1 MAYEINGKTVETNA
15 NGYLV
20 NMDDWDE
27 EVATTIANQEGI
39 EALTQ
44 RHWDIIN
51 YLRDEYLNNAGNQP
65 NMRNIVKAM
74 QEKWDDKKVDAKSLY
89 ELFPKSPDKQG
100 SKVAGLPESK
110 RKGGY

>member
-1 MAYEINGKTVETNA
+1 MAYEVNGQTIECDA
-15 NGYLV
+15 NGYLL
-20 NMDDWDE
+20 NLDDWNE
-27 EVATTIANQEGI
+27 EVAQVIATQEEIGD
-39 EALTQ
+39 LTQ
-44 RHWDIIN
+44 RHWDLIN

-65 NMRNIVKAM
+65 NMRNLVKAM
-74 QEKWDDKKVDAKSLY
+74 QKKWDDKSVESKTLY

>member
-1 MAYEINGKTVETNA
+1 MSYEVNGKTIESNA

-20 NMDDWDE
+20 NIDDWDE
-27 EVATTIANQEGI
+27 DIAKTIAKQEGI
-39 EALTQ
+39 EELTQ
-44 RHWDIIN
+44 RHWDLIN
-51 YLRDEYLNNAGNQP
+51 YLRDEYVNNAGNQP

-74 QEKWDDKKVDAKSLY
+74 QVKWDDQKLDAKSLY
-89 ELFPKSPDKQG
+89 ELFPSSPDKQG

>member
-1 MAYEINGKTVETNA
+1 MPYEVNGKTIESNA

-20 NMDDWDE
+20 NIDDWDE
-27 EVATTIANQEGI
+27 DVAKTIAKQEGI
-39 EALTQ
+39 EELTQ
-44 RHWDIIN
+44 RHWDLIN
-51 YLRDEYLNNAGNQP
+51 YLRDEYVNNAGNQP

-74 QEKWDDKKVDAKSLY
+74 QTKWDDKKLDAKSLY
-89 ELFPKSPDKQG
+89 ELFPSSPDKQG